1 MSFYGSDMDKEIWKA
16 IEGFEGKY
24 AVSNLGRVKSLIGW
38 NGHEYIK
45 RDKILKSSISNEH
58 YACVT
63 LHTDKK
69 QVRREVHRLVAQAF
83 IPNPNNLP
91 MVMHIDENKY
101 SNVASNL
108 KWGTQEENMN
118 FPNFKLKQSQI
129 AKRRVGERNPF
140 YGKHHTDETRRKLS
154 LTHMGKNSINA
165 RKVKG
170 TNKNNDEVI
179 FDSIADAGRAL
190 GILPQNISACCRGI
204 GKTAGGYKWRYYE

>member
-1 MSFYGSDMDKEIWKA
+1 MEFYGDKMNEVIW
-16 IEGFEGKY
+16 ISIRGFEGRY
-24 AVSNLGRVKSLIGW
+24 ARSTLGRVISLIGC
-38 NGHEYIK
+38 NGRVFIK
-45 RDKILKSSISNEH
+45 RDEILKCSISNGH

-69 QVRREVHRLVAQAF
+69 HVRREVHRLVAQAF
-83 IPNPNNLP
+83 VPNPNNLP
-91 MVMHIDENKY
+91 VVMHIDENKY
-101 SNVASNL
+101 NNVASNL

-129 AKRRVGERNPF
+129 AKRRVGERSPF

-190 GILPQNISACCRGI
+190 GILPQNISACCRGV

>member
-1 MSFYGSDMDKEIWKA
+1 MDFYGDKMNEETWKA
-16 IEGFEGKY
+16 IEGFEGRY

-45 RDKILKSSISNEH
+45 RDKILKSSISDGH

-69 QVRREVHRLVAQAF
+69 HARREVHRLVAQAF
-83 IPNPNNLP
+83 VPNPNNLP
-91 MVMHIDENKY
+91 VVMHIDENKY
-101 SNVASNL
+101 NNVASNL
-108 KWGTQEENMN
+108 QWGTQEENMN

-129 AKRRVGERNPF
+129 AKGRVGERNPC

-179 FDSIADAGRAL
+179 FDSMADAGRAL
-190 GILPQNISACCRGI
+190 GILPQNISACCRGV